1 MDTVKKKEQS
11 KMEKD
16 PAAVAMSRI
25 VNDFDDITN
34 DFYSNYIY
42 KCDEFI
48 ISDTRQKETYEN
60 IMNHS
65 NDGDKYI
72 IIDKKIFTSNVGIV
86 IFLEYYEK
94 KVEEKT
100 NSKDSESK
108 KEKPVTELEEV
119 KEEESEE
126 SKEEIKEET
135 EEEMML
141 EKDFFEEESRF
152 EKIKLLKEE
161 E

>member
-48 ISDTRQKETYEN
+48 VSDTRQKEIYEN

-72 IIDKKIFTSNVGIV
+72 IIDKKVFTSPNVGVI

-94 KVEEKT
+94 KIEEKANSKSSESKEEKT
-100 NSKDSESK
+100 
-108 KEKPVTELEEV
+108 TLELEEV
-119 KEEESEE
+119 KEEET
-126 SKEEIKEET
+126 KEEVKEET

-141 EKDFFEEESRF
+141 EKDFFEEESKF